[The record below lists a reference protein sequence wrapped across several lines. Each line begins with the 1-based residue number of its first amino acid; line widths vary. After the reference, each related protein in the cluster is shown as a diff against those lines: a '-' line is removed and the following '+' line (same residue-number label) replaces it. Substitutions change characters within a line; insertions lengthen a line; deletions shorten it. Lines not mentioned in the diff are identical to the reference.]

1 MSFLLDTDVLIEI
14 ENNNKDLILKVNR
27 LRSAPQEELYISI
40 FTYVEYYFG
49 AREKSERNK
58 EKARQRL
65 EMYNLLNTSSRTAE
79 IFCDL
84 FHTLLEKGKPIP
96 QFDVFIAACAIEH
109 NLTLITK
116 DHHFKEIER
125 LKSIILA

>member
-1 MSFLLDTDVLIEI
+1 MSFLLDTNVLIEI
-14 ENNNKDLILKVNR
+14 ENNNKDLIFKVNS
-27 LRSAPQEELYISI
+27 LRSAPQEEIYISI

-65 EMYNLLNTSSRTAE
+65 RLYSLLNTSARTAE

-84 FHTLLEKGKPIP
+84 FHVLLEKGKPIP
-96 QFDVFIAACAIEH
+96 QFDIFIAAFALEH
-109 NLTLITK
+109 DLTLITK
-116 DHHFKEIER
+116 DHHFKEIEG
-125 LKSIILA
+125 LKSIILN